1 MLTGGACLCDARA
14 CRDDLAGGGAYRGRR
29 ARAQKEAVGAE
40 DAASECRHTPQGAH
54 SANVAP
60 DTNGCPLAPALGL
73 TQDVRLLLDGRSA
86 NKHAPLCA
94 LCQLSA
100 RCQLSVLCQL
110 SVHLRARAQ
119 RSKVWS
125 LPAGVELLAL
135 LERAVGDG
143 LLTPA
148 AVDELRHRVV
158 INETVIATD

>member
-1 MLTGGACLCDARA
+1 MQRA
-14 CRDDLAGGGAYRGRR
+14 N
-29 ARAQKEAVGAE
+29 
-40 DAASECRHTPQGAH
+40 AATLHKVRIVRIH
-54 SANVAP
+54 SANVAAVGTGIGV
-60 DTNGCPLAPALGL
+60 DAGCALALGWL
-73 TQDVRLLLDGRSA
+73 IRKQTRPTT
-86 NKHAPLCA
+86 HC
-94 LCQLSA
+94 
-100 RCQLSVLCQL
+100 
-110 SVHLRARAQ
+110 ARAQ